1 MTGQAIRYLLRTHI
15 SSYNANKDKIRKDG
29 LTEKEHE
36 E

>member
-1 MTGQAIRYLLRTHI
+1 MTGQAIRNLLRAHI
-15 SSYNANKDKIRKDG
+15 SSYNANKGKIRKDG